1 MNSFD
6 IGLLGVLL
14 ENVIYHFLET
24 QVLCIGITLVRIAKY
39 IPTIVVQAISC
50 NCTCTPNMFLDKK
63 LLSLFLII
71 TSVFESEESSVFIN
85 NDDKCY
91 LFPFA
96 TIDRHVFASLIVII

>member
-71 TSVFESEESSVFIN
+71 TSVFKSEESSVFIN
-85 NDDKCY
+85 NDNKCY

-96 TIDRHVFASLIVII
+96 AIDGHVFASLIVII